1 MESLSRSKGAKQ
13 SALSACMAVVSGALI
28 PEKMSRK
35 RRGIGRCLD
44 FGCATCSSELSED
57 ELDESDLPRFEPC
70 IPCCVVEGGGD
81 GACDWSPLA

>member
-35 RRGIGRCLD
+35 RRGIEGCLGC
-44 FGCATCSSELSED
+44 GCAMCSSELSED
-57 ELDESDLPRFEPC
+57 ELDESDLSRFEPC
-70 IPCCVVEGGGD
+70 MLCCAAERGGD
-81 GACDWSPLA
+81 GA